1 MMSSSEMKQISRQTL
16 TVSAPGKERY
26 GKAHMTAIRCGL
38 IMVAIGCALYTQV
51 LWADEPGNGTATESV
66 STTQADDPAVAVVNE
81 KTSQVPAR
89 KSGPP
94 ADWKPPRMPEPTPFS
109 SQKIDAEI
117 AKELKERWGV
127 ELLGIRNAAAGNF
140 MDFRFKV
147 VDAEKSLPLFDH
159 RIKPYV
165 IAEKSDIKLPVP
177 MAAKIGAFRPTNRG
191 KNIKADKIYY
201 MLFGNPDRHVK
212 TGEKVTVVIGDFK
225 VEHLVVN

>member
-1 MMSSSEMKQISRQTL
+1 MTQITRQTK
-16 TVSAPGKERY
+16 TEIAPRPAVS
-26 GKAHMTAIRCGL
+26 GKAPTTTMRSGSILAAFASL
-38 IMVAIGCALYTQV
+38 LFVQV
-51 LWADEPGNGTATESV
+51 LWAEGSEGTAVASAAAIQIDAPAAAVAEKP
-66 STTQADDPAVAVVNE
+66 TQA
-81 KTSQVPAR
+81 PAR
-89 KSGPP
+89 KAGPP
-94 ADWKPPRMPEPTPFS
+94 TGWKPPKMPEPTAYSTQELDP
-109 SQKIDAEI
+109 KVV
-117 AKELKERWGV
+117 KELKEGWGV
-127 ELLGIRNAAAGNF
+127 ELLGIRNTAAGNF

-165 IAEKSDIKLPVP
+165 IAEKSEIKLPVP
-177 MAAKIGAFRPTNRG
+177 MAAKVGAFRPTNRG

>member
-1 MMSSSEMKQISRQTL
+1 MIMSSSEMKQITRQTL

-26 GKAHMTAIRCGL
+26 GKAHITAICCGL
-38 IMVAIGCALYTQV
+38 IMVAIGCALYTQA
-51 LWADEPGNGTATESV
+51 LWADEPENAIATASV
-66 STTQADDPAVAVVNE
+66 ATTQADEPAAAVNE
-81 KTSQVPAR
+81 KPSQAPAR
-89 KSGPP
+89 KSGLP
-94 ADWKPPRMPEPTPFS
+94 AGWKPPAMPEPTPFS

>member
-1 MMSSSEMKQISRQTL
+1 MRESKMKPIARQT
-16 TVSAPGKERY
+16 TTIT
-26 GKAHMTAIRCGL
+26 KARRDWRRKNSITPIQGGL
-38 IMVAIGCALYTQV
+38 ILIALGCALFAQA
-51 LWADEPGNGTATESV
+51 LWANESDNGQTVASAAAI
-66 STTQADDPAVAVVNE
+66 QADGPAAAAASE
-81 KTSQVPAR
+81 KTSQATAP
-89 KSGPP
+89 KNGPP
-94 ADWKPPRMPEPTPFS
+94 AGWKPPAMPEPQAFS
-109 SQKIDAEI
+109 TQKIDPEI

-165 IAEKSDIKLPVP
+165 IAEKSNIKLPVP

-212 TGEKVTVVIGDFK
+212 TGEKVSVVIGDFK